1 MTDKLAF
8 TLCAI
13 ALAVLGCIGLFLGLP
28 ITATEAFVMSA
39 VLFIIRAIVWRS

>member
-13 ALAVLGCIGLFLGLP
+13 ALAVLGCIALSLDLP
-28 ITATEAFVMSA
+28 ITATEAFTASA
-39 VLFIIRAIVWRS
+39 VLFIVRAIVWRA